1 MRQRFAGGCFW
12 CTESDFEKVDGV
24 IEAISGYTGGQVTN
38 PTYEQ
43 VSAGGTGHVLE
54 YGGDAV
60 RRLSMENRMTM
71 CNMSIE
77 AGARAG
83 MIAPDET
90 TFDYIIQQK
99 RPYAPR
105 GKDLERALAY
115 WRTLPSD
122 DDAAFD
128 RTLTIDA
135 ARIAPQVTWG
145 TNPGMVMDID
155 HFKKINDTYGHQAGD
170 QVLQST
176 ARALV
181 ASSAGLVGGNGRS
194 CHRRHRCRGSRLA
207 AMAS

>member
-1 MRQRFAGGCFW
+1 MVLKMIGLMGTAGG
-12 CTESDFEKVDGV
+12 
-24 IEAISGYTGGQVTN
+24 A
-38 PTYEQ
+38 
-43 VSAGGTGHVLE
+43 GHVLE

-60 RRLSMENRMTM
+60 RRLSMENRMTI

-90 TFDYIIQQK
+90 TFDYITQKK

-122 DDAAFD
+122 DEAAFD

-135 ARIAPQVTWG
+135 ARIARRSPGARTRAWSWISTRPFPGRPRRTGTAAPMWKAPWLTW
-145 TNPGMVMDID
+145 D
-155 HFKKINDTYGHQAGD
+155 
-170 QVLQST
+170 
-176 ARALV
+176 
-181 ASSAGLVGGNGRS
+181 
-194 CHRRHRCRGSRLA
+194 
-207 AMAS
+207 